1 MRAITSLRDLEDT
14 YAAQTIALAGMG
26 GEEDFDPEEEDYWTS
41 LLEWVDA
48 QG

>member
-1 MRAITSLRDLEDT
+1 MRAITSLRDLEES
-14 YAAQTIALAGMG
+14 YAAQTLALAGMG
-26 GEEDFDPEEEDYWTS
+26 GEEEIDTEEEAYWES